1 MASSNICLRMRAAA
15 CSVACPGR
23 FHKRRKPASAVFP
36 RRPSIARMAR
46 AGGQLYV
53 EVMHNLVLKGTWLPV
68 GDKLGPRY
76 LVGLEYMK
84 CLVDDVLPFARECA
98 E

>member
-1 MASSNICLRMRAAA
+1 
-15 CSVACPGR
+15 
-23 FHKRRKPASAVFP
+23 
-36 RRPSIARMAR
+36 MAR